1 MEEKKDILN
10 EKNIKKYN
18 FNLTVE
24 GIDAIKTQ
32 MLKSVCKIMKEEET
46 GTGFFCKLI
55 FDNENGDK
63 KFLYTLITNNHVIGK
78 NDLSQ
83 RKEIFISWNNEIED
97 ASLKLDNSRIKF
109 TNENLDVTILELKED
124 DKINCSFLQI
134 DPILKKEKKNIKKY
148 LDEKPIYIIHYP
160 KNINKK
166 EYVYSSFG
174 ILNKIDENKSEINY
188 FCSTDNGSSGS
199 PILSLSTQQVIGLHK
214 GTRERF
220 NYNIGIL
227 MKDILDEFL
236 NYLINQFLPRTK
248 SLNINSKINNYIKD
262 EFINNQ
268 NYNNLNQ
275 RNSKNIQINFDIQ
288 KNIKN
293 SNLNNYKL
301 NNDYDDNQTY
311 NIKNIYNIE
320 NFEKLKNI
328 NNIKISNNKNLNI
341 ENINFVNYKYEKR
354 NINYINSN
362 NNYIN
367 NQIKNNLIINNF
379 NNYNISNNNLNNNI
393 YNNQNDKSNQNFNY
407 NKNKI
412 NTINKK
418 ENNLHN
424 NLYKIYNDS
433 NDSNKIQFKTKE
445 NISKRN
451 INRYNKLKNN
461 NIFNKNKFKTVNKKK
476 NNFEN
481 NYLSKLNNENYIFKT
496 VNKKKNIFNNNLIEI
511 NNKYNNHKFN
521 QINNFYNINNN
532 NNLTKNDLNT
542 NNALKNTN
550 NTNKIISKENF
561 CNLLKNYTIP
571 LFHKSN
577 YQFIKNLG
585 EGSFGKIYLV
595 KEKMTNKEYVIK
607 IMYCKENYSL
617 LLEYL
622 KEFEILY
629 IISNDND
636 NHNIIKV
643 IGYSYQIHTLSTLL
657 SELYLYI
664 LMEKAEC
671 DWEQEIQKRKKNRQ
685 YYTEKEIFLILNLL
699 TSGLFFLQKNG
710 IAHRD
715 IKPQNILIFPNNIY
729 KITDLGEAKMNLN
742 NQKGKQTFTGTPYF
756 MSPLLYNG
764 LRQNKNTVN
773 HNPFKSDVYS
783 LGLCFLYAMTLNIN
797 VIKTIRE
804 IRYLENKEKD
814 IKDNLKDLPNYSK
827 RLWNIVFKMIEYEED
842 NRYDFIELEK
852 HLPNFNVEKY

>member
-32 MLKSVCKIMKEEET
+32 MLKSVCKIMKEEEA

-83 RKEIFISWNNEIED
+83 RKEIFISWDNENED

-109 TNENLDVTILELKED
+109 TNENLDVTIIELKED

-160 KNINKK
+160 KNINEK
-166 EYVYSSFG
+166 EYVNSSFG

-199 PILSLSTQQVIGLHK
+199 PILSLSAQQVIGLHK

-236 NYLINQFLPRTK
+236 NYLNNQLSSRTK
-248 SLNINSKINNYIKD
+248 SLNINLNINNYIKD

-275 RNSKNIQINFDIQ
+275 RTSKNIQLNFDIQ

-293 SNLNNYKL
+293 SNLNNA
-301 NNDYDDNQTY
+301 NDDNKTH
-311 NIKNIYNIE
+311 NISNRSNIE
-320 NFEKLKNI
+320 NF

-341 ENINFVNYKYEKR
+341 DNISIINNKNENKNINF
-354 NINYINSN
+354 INSN
-362 NNYIN
+362 NNYN
-367 NQIKNNLIINNF
+367 NHFKNNVINNNF
-379 NNYNISNNNLNNNI
+379 NKYNMNNNILNNNI
-393 YNNQNDKSNQNFNY
+393 YNKQNDKSNQNFNY
-407 NKNKI
+407 NKNQI
-412 NTINKK
+412 NTIN
-418 ENNLHN
+418 
-424 NLYKIYNDS
+424 
-433 NDSNKIQFKTKE
+433 
-445 NISKRN
+445 R
-451 INRYNKLKNN
+451 
-461 NIFNKNKFKTVNKKK
+461 FNTVNKKK
-476 NNFEN
+476 NKNIVK
-481 NYLSKLNNENYIFKT
+481 NYNLNKRNNENNIFKT
-496 VNKKKNIFNNNLIEI
+496 VNKKKNIFDNNIFKTVNKKKNIFDNNFNEI
-511 NNKYNNHKFN
+511 NNKNNNHKPN
-521 QINNFYNINNN
+521 NIINIPSYINNN
-532 NNLTKNDLNT
+532 NKLTKNDLNT
-542 NNALKNTN
+542 NNALKNSN
-550 NTNKIISKENF
+550 NTDKIISKEKF
-561 CNLLKNYTIP
+561 YDLLKNYTIP

-629 IISNDND
+629 IIFNDND

-842 NRYDFIELEK
+842 NRYDFIELGK